1 MHTSVWVIT
10 SRTKHEMEAAVR
22 HKGDADFTAELLGEV
37 DLTISRFSEENFQDR
52 DDTTPPLRYD
62 YRVVGGVWRG
72 NVNPG
77 TGREFNTCREASEL
91 PAENLPRVVIS
102 PQGYPASAPTAEEN
116 QEVRRILS
124 HWPDNVALALDW
136 HY

>member
-1 MHTSVWVIT
+1 MRCCPGSSSGPINCCCGWRIRSYATNGLAFPTRDAAPPAIQAGWDH
-10 SRTKHEMEAAVR
+10 HPEA
-22 HKGDADFTAELLGEV
+22 
-37 DLTISRFSEENFQDR
+37 
-52 DDTTPPLRYD
+52 
-62 YRVVGGVWRG
+62 VVV
-72 NVNPG
+72 VLG

-116 QEVRRILS
+116 QEVRRTLS